1 MLISGMFVLADGGM
15 SWTPETFYAAAAAAH
30 LLMILLAFRIFGL
43 SPEYNTFGGALLV
56 AGVMNAVAFFMKD
69 YGLVGVLVPSVT
81 LFGLLAFIS
90 RGDVLR
96 SGMVWMLVM
105 ASYLGLAHL
114 ILPRADDLFIEDL
127 AGIPAVLDA
136 GGLEPEPFTEDDVER
151 MSRGGGEERE
161 GRRR

>member
-1 MLISGMFVLADGGM
+1 MLISGMLVIADGGL
-15 SWTPETFYAAAAAAH
+15 SWTPETFYAAAAAAQ
-30 LLMILLAFRIFGL
+30 LLLILLAFRLFGL
-43 SPEYNTFGGALLV
+43 SPDYNTFGGALLV
-56 AGVMNAVAFFMKD
+56 AGAVNGVAFFTKD
-69 YGLVGVLVPSVT
+69 FGIVGVLMPSVT

-105 ASYLGLAHL
+105 ASYLGMAHL

-136 GGLEPEPFTEDDVER
+136 GGLEPEPFTEDDVETL
-151 MSRGGGEERE
+151 SRGGEGKE